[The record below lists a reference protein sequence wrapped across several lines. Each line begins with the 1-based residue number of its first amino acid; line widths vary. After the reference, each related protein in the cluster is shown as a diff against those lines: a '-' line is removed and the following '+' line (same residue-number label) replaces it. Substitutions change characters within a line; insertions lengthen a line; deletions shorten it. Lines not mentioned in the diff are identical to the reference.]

1 MTQDNLPL
9 DNHQFYQY
17 LFTVFTPTYNRAHTL
32 HRVYESLVSQT
43 FRDFEWLIV
52 DDGSSDRTN
61 EQIEKWQQENL
72 ISIKYI
78 YQENQGKHVASNRG
92 ATAAKGELF
101 LTLDSDD
108 SCIPEALERFKY
120 HWDSIPAE
128 QKSTF
133 SAVTCLCKNETGNI
147 VGNKFPFDPT
157 DSDSLEIRYRFR
169 VIGEKWGFHRT
180 SVMREFP
187 FPEISGCSYV
197 PESIVWSAIARK
209 YKTRFVNEPLRTY
222 WPGED
227 QVTNRQAPLRSI
239 VRGSRAHALA
249 HQEIL
254 NKELAYFKIAPI
266 HFLRSAVHFVRFSF
280 LANQN
285 ILSQFN
291 SLDVFGGKV
300 LWLLALPVGSLVYL
314 NDYFKNK

>member
-9 DNHQFYQY
+9 DHHQIYKY

-32 HRVYESLVSQT
+32 HRVYDSLVSQT
-43 FRDFEWLIV
+43 FCDFEWLIV
-52 DDGSSDRTN
+52 DDGSSDGTK

-72 ISIKYI
+72 FPIKYI

-101 LTLDSDD
+101 LTFDSDD
-108 SCIPEALERFKY
+108 SCVPEALERFKY
-120 HWDSIPAE
+120 HWDSIPVE
-128 QKSTF
+128 QKLAF
-133 SAVTCLCKNETGNI
+133 SAVTCLCKNENGNI

-157 DSDSLEIRYRFR
+157 DSDSLEIRYRFK

-180 SVMREFP
+180 KVMREFP

-222 WPGED
+222 WSGED
-227 QVTNRQAPLRSI
+227 QVTNRQTPLDSI

-249 HQEIL
+249 HQEVL

-266 HFLRSAVHFVRFSF
+266 RFLRSAVHFVRFSF
-280 LANQN
+280 HANQN

-291 SLDVFGGKV
+291 SLNVFGGKI
-300 LWLLALPVGSLVYL
+300 LWLFALPVGSLVYL
-314 NDYFKNK
+314 NDYFKIK